1 MSGYA
6 RHLDASKFDFGTNGF
21 KPEQD
26 TARPLFFKK
35 SMLNKETE
43 QLEEYEMVKI
53 VCPGE
58 TLNVFVGKV
67 TDDHRMRWPQQYER
81 FQRGEAQADGTPLS
95 QWPEIA
101 NDIDLID
108 QMRAIRINTVEDM
121 ANMPDTALRLFH
133 GSMEWRAKAKAFLDK
148 HYKQKASEAAASEN
162 AEKDRQIAELRASI
176 EALQKQMVPRKPGRK
191 PKSESAA
198 VAA

>member
-1 MSGYA
+1 MSGYV
-6 RHLDASKFDFGTNGF
+6 RHLDVFKFDFGMNGF
-21 KPEQD
+21 KLEQD
-26 TARPLFFKK
+26 MVCLLFFKK
-35 SMLNKETE
+35 FMLNKETE
-43 QLEEYEMVKI
+43 QFEEYEMVKI

-58 TLNVFVGKV
+58 ILNVFVGKV
-67 TDDHRMRWPQQYER
+67 MDDYCMCWPQQYEC
-81 FQRGEAQADGTPLS
+81 FQRGEAQADGMFLS

-133 GSMEWRAKAKAFLDK
+133 GSMEWRAKAKVFLDK
-148 HYKQKASEAAASEN
+148 YYKQKVSEVVVSEN

-176 EALQKQMVPRKPGRK
+176 EVF
-191 PKSESAA
+191 
-198 VAA
+198 